1 MKVETKYNAN
11 QTVYFMHENR
21 IKSSEVAIIDIN
33 IIANTNTTEIK
44 YRVFNLPNFFL
55 LENEVFGSKEEVLEH
70 LENNFKHLYK

>member
-1 MKVETKYNAN
+1 MKIETKYNVN

-33 IIANTNTTEIK
+33 SITNENTTEIK

-55 LENEVFGSKEEVLEH
+55 LEKELFSSKKELLEY
-70 LENNFKHLYK
+70 LENN

>member
-1 MKVETKYNAN
+1 MKVETKYNVN

-33 IIANTNTTEIK
+33 SITNENTTEIK

-55 LENEVFGSKEEVLEH
+55 LEKELFSSKKELLEY
-70 LENNFKHLYK
+70 LENN

>member
-1 MKVETKYNAN
+1 
-11 QTVYFMHENR
+11 MHENR

-55 LENEVFGSKEEVLEH
+55 LEKEVFSSKKELLEY
-70 LENNFKHLYK
+70 LENN